1 MHEEESSF
9 FFFFFAWCVE
19 GKCGQYEFSDV
30 FRMETHESEDFS
42 LKITLHEPCHK
53 GGSSL

>member
-1 MHEEESSF
+1 MRKRVV